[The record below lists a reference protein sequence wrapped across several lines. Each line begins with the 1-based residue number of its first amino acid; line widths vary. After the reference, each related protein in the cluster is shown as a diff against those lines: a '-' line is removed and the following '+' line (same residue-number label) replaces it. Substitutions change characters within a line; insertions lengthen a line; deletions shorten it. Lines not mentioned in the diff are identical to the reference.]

1 VIGLVGYVALPTA
14 PPRMFP
20 EYGFVDTLAQ
30 SASLNHGSAL
40 IEIASNPYAAMPSLH
55 AADALI
61 IGFALASLVNSRW
74 LKMLWTLWPS
84 WVWFAVMATGNHFW
98 LDVAAGIGVAAL
110 AGSMLALIESGRT
123 TLSPAYLISRRG

>member
-1 VIGLVGYVALPTA
+1 
-14 PPRMFP
+14 MFP

-30 SASLNHGSAL
+30 AATLNHGSAL

-61 IGFALASLVNSRW
+61 IGFALASLVTNRW
-74 LKMLWTLWPS
+74 LKLLWTLWPS

-110 AGSMLALIESGRT
+110 AGSMLAVIESGRT
-123 TLSPAYLISRRG
+123 TLSPAYLVTPHS